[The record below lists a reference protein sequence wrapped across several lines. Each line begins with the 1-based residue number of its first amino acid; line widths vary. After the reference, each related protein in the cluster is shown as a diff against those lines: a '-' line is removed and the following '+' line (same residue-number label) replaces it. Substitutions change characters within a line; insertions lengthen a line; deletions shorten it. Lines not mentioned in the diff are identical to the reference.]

1 MKGNLKNRRF
11 IYDVLTL
18 LSSMGVLMV
27 SGSASILFRIT
38 TSCLFRPLRLDFF
51 CASLVISEESFFFFF
66 NEYGNKWQKGAVL
79 LSQRNFMYSTINFKS
94 NPAITFWFVYL
105 PGDERDSVKWK
116 SLLSV
121 VCFRVFSH
129 LRRSSSINGSFFLS
143 VPCSRSP
150 TYSSISSA
158 FSMDRMY
165 LGVENK
171 HNYYL
176 SNIKCMKKTMKKH
189 ISHAWIP
196 KKTTNCN
203 IRFSRPWN
211 QD

>member
-1 MKGNLKNRRF
+1 MTYSPSFHQWEFWWFLAQLLSYSESQLPVCSDPCVWTSSVHLWSFLKN
-11 IYDVLTL
+11 L
-18 LSSMGVLMV
+18 
-27 SGSASILFRIT
+27 
-38 TSCLFRPLRLDFF
+38 
-51 CASLVISEESFFFFF
+51 FFFF

-79 LSQRNFMYSTINFKS
+79 LSQRNFMYSTITFKS

-105 PGDERDSVKWK
+105 PADERDSVKWK

-176 SNIKCMKKTMKKH
+176 SNIKCMKKTMKKY